1 MATSFLVAKNNAT
14 GTLKT
19 TIDDSVTS
27 LTLDTAQGTAFPS
40 TYPFDISMDD
50 EILRCTNRSSDVFTV
65 TREVQSTTATSHEDG
80 TDVNLYV
87 TAQEFTDLNTA
98 VNDLE
103 TAIDGIP
110 IGGVT
115 PAAGAFTTL
124 DASGALVVVGTITA
138 GTNPHVLTTAAGL
151 LAGAKIDPGTIPA
164 GSFVSEAVDISADTN
179 LTAGS
184 GIVLTLDALTHDTAA
199 GYVHVPTAGASAN
212 LLQYTSA
219 GTAKWITM
227 SGQATIADAGAV
239 TLDLSS
245 PGAIGDTTSA
255 AGYFTTLTS
264 SESSGIGSGVA
275 SGDAGSSVAA
285 GMGHS
290 HDTGGAGGA
299 GGTLFFGGG
308 GGGAGAGGNGGGAN
322 ISFGGGSGGN
332 GGNGANIGLANGGAG
347 SAGNGG
353 DAGDVNACQAGTGG
367 TTDGA
372 DGTFTIGNAA
382 IANAELV
389 VNGNATVTGD
399 LDVGGDGD
407 FTGDLNAVG
416 EISIGTDQTDRGAL
430 IVWGDNA
437 ANGGYV
443 SIVNG
448 STGDT
453 NTKTW
458 TWIAADDLQLKAGGG
473 AQGTESIL
481 SIDATSRA
489 VSVLTD
495 LNAAGT
501 VTIDSAAGT
510 VLRFTGVTVGANDSP
525 GNALLSTG
533 LVLRSKLI
541 KGWFGPSPAD
551 TTIQIRNYNDSYVCG
566 IDMDGDLD
574 VGGAADIAG
583 NATVSGDLDVV
594 GSITA
599 GVDKTTQGV
608 IIAYGDSSANGGG
621 VSMVNG
627 DTGDTNT
634 ATWSWLAAGNLQLNA
649 YGGAQGTESILSID
663 ATSRAVS
670 VLTDLVGGANVDFDA
685 LPTSDPVHAGRLWND
700 SGTAK
705 ISAGA

>member
-255 AGYFTTLTS
+255 AGYFTTL
-264 SESSGIGSGVA
+264 
-275 SGDAGSSVAA
+275 
-285 GMGHS
+285 
-290 HDTGGAGGA
+290 
-299 GGTLFFGGG
+299 
-308 GGGAGAGGNGGGAN
+308 
-322 ISFGGGSGGN
+322 
-332 GGNGANIGLANGGAG
+332 
-347 SAGNGG
+347 
-353 DAGDVNACQAGTGG
+353 
-367 TTDGA
+367 
-372 DGTFTIGNAA
+372 

-407 FTGDLNAVG
+407 FTGDLDVGGDGDFTGSLNAVG
-416 EISIGTDQTDRGAL
+416 AISIGTDQTDRGTL

-501 VTIDSAAGT
+501 VTIDSA
-510 VLRFTGVTVGANDSP
+510 
-525 GNALLSTG
+525 
-533 LVLRSKLI
+533 LVLQSKLI